1 MASRN
6 VHNQTLNVLPN
17 SFGELLNVLEG
28 KNEFKGAKEGFS
40 KHFKEKDE
48 RVKNFC
54 FENNRRNLKWQKF
67 NNKYSVKEGFS
78 KHFKKKDER
87 VKIFCVE
94 NNRRNLNWQKFSN
107 N

>member
-1 MASRN
+1 LPTFSLAKLGFDPVGSLF
-6 VHNQTLNVLPN
+6 VKLFFGDVL
-17 SFGELLNVLEG
+17 V
-28 KNEFKGAKEGFS
+28 
-40 KHFKEKDE
+40 
-48 RVKNFC
+48 
-54 FENNRRNLKWQKF
+54 WQKI